1 MAATE
6 REPRILVVGEAL
18 VDIVRRADG
27 AVTETPGGSPA
38 NVALTLG
45 RLGRAP
51 QLLSAVGADRRGEGV
66 RNWLAASRVDLVGTR
81 LERTS
86 TAQATLDARGAA
98 TYEFAIDWRLDAADA
113 VGADVLHVGSI
124 GAALDPGARSV
135 SEIVDRHR
143 GLALIGCDPNVRP
156 SLIEDSTVSRE
167 RIRGLLARADVVKAS
182 DEDLA
187 WLYPGVDAMTAAR
200 GLLRAGPVLVVMTQ
214 GSAGVVALRGGD
226 ELRVPAVPVDVVD
239 TVGAGDTF
247 MGALLDGLLQH
258 GVSGSESRA
267 RLVAL
272 AHSALTGILHR
283 CALAAA
289 ITVGRPG
296 ADPPTRAE
304 LDARAEDT
312 SSPRLAALAR
322 RPA

>member
-1 MAATE
+1 MAALE
-6 REPRILVVGEAL
+6 RAPRILVVGEAL

-45 RLGRAP
+45 RLGRTP
-51 QLLSAVGADRRGEGV
+51 QLLSAVGADRRGEKI
-66 RNWLAASRVDLVGTR
+66 RNWLAASGVDLVGTR

-98 TYEFAIDWRLDAADA
+98 TYEFAIDWRVDVTDA
-113 VGADVLHVGSI
+113 VPADVLHVGSI

-156 SLIEDSTVSRE
+156 SLIEDSADSRE
-167 RIRGLLARADVVKAS
+167 RMRGLLARADVVKAS

-187 WLYPGVDAMTAAR
+187 WLYPNVDAMTAAR
-200 GLLRAGPVLVVMTQ
+200 GLLRAGPLLVVMTQ
-214 GSAGVVALRGGD
+214 GPDGVVALRDDD
-226 ELRVPAVPVDVVD
+226 EVRVPAVPVDVVD

-247 MGALLDGLLQH
+247 MGALLDGLLLQ
-258 GVSGSESRA
+258 GVSGRESRA
-267 RLVAL
+267 RLVELTPSAL
-272 AHSALTGILHR
+272 AEILHR
-283 CALAAA
+283 SALAAS
-289 ITVGRPG
+289 ITVGRFG
-296 ADPPTRAE
+296 ADPPTPAD
-304 LDARAEDT
+304 LDAVAA
-312 SSPRLAALAR
+312 SSRSLLR
-322 RPA
+322 

>member
-1 MAATE
+1 MAAAE

-51 QLLSAVGADRRGEGV
+51 QLLSAVGADRRGEEV
-66 RNWLAASRVDLVGTR
+66 RGWLAASGVDLVGTE

-86 TAQATLDARGAA
+86 TAQATLDAHGAA
-98 TYEFAIDWRLDAADA
+98 TYEFAIDWRVDAADA
-113 VGADVLHVGSI
+113 APADVLHVGSI
-124 GAALDPGARSV
+124 AAALDPGAGSV
-135 SEIVDRHR
+135 SEIVDGHR
-143 GLALIGCDPNVRP
+143 GRALISVDPNIRP
-156 SLIEDSTVSRE
+156 SLVPDTVESRA
-167 RIRGLLARADVVKAS
+167 RIRALLARADVVKAS

-187 WLYPGVDAMTAAR
+187 WLYPDVDALTAAR
-200 GLLRAGPVLVVMTQ
+200 GLLQGGPVLVVMTR
-214 GSAGVVALRGGD
+214 GSAGVIALRGED

-247 MGALLDGLLQH
+247 MGALLDGLIPH
-258 GVSGSESRA
+258 DVSGSDSRA
-267 RLVAL
+267 RLTAL
-272 AHSALTGILHR
+272 DRSALSEILR
-283 CALAAA
+283 RSALAAS
-289 ITVGRPG
+289 ITVSRLG

-304 LDARAEDT
+304 LD
-312 SSPRLAALAR
+312 PV
-322 RPA
+322 PASVGPEN